1 MTASATAKAHANLA
15 FIKYWGKADA
25 SLNLPLNGS
34 ISMNLSAASTIT
46 SVSFD
51 ESLLSDQVYIHRGAQ
66 PESLGQ
72 LELPLENALEQ
83 TAGAFA
89 QRVSKHLDRLRS
101 LANTRMRARIVTA
114 NSFPA
119 STGIASS
126 ASGLAALTLAAATAL
141 KLDLSERELTVLARR
156 GSGSACRS
164 IPAGFVEW
172 YAAVRSEDSYAAQ
185 LAPPEHWPII
195 DLAVIVSHGSKKVS
209 SSEGHELV
217 TSSPFWKTRQLD
229 LPDKLKA
236 MRHAILER
244 DFSSFGQILESEAL
258 AMHAIALTSAYSAD
272 DGWYSGIYYWLPD
285 TLELLLA
292 VQEWRSA
299 GLPVYF
305 TLDAG
310 PTVHLLCPAEH
321 ADALS
326 EAVHTLAGS
335 VEGRRWELLR
345 NMPAPGAQVLKDDG
359 ATR

>member
-1 MTASATAKAHANLA
+1 MSASATAKAHANLA
-15 FIKYWGKADA
+15 FIKYWGKADP

-51 ESLLSDQVYIHRGAQ
+51 ESLPSDQVYIHRGPA

-72 LELPLENALEQ
+72 LVLPLDDSLEQ

-89 QRVSKHLDRLRS
+89 QRVTKHLDRLRS
-101 LANTRMRARIVTA
+101 LAHTRMRARIVTA

-119 STGIASS
+119 GAGIASS
-126 ASGLAALTLAAATAL
+126 ASGLAALTLAAAAAL
-141 KLDLSERELTVLARR
+141 KLSLSERELTVLARR

-185 LAPPEHWPII
+185 LAPPEHWPIV
-195 DLAVIVSHGSKKVS
+195 DLAVIVSHASKKVA
-209 SSEGHELV
+209 SSEGHELAA
-217 TSSPFWKTRQLD
+217 TSPFWKTRQLE

-236 MRHAILER
+236 MRRAILEC
-244 DFSSFGQILESEAL
+244 DFTSFGQILESEAL

-272 DGWYSGIYYWLPD
+272 NSWYSGIYYWLPE

-292 VQEWRSA
+292 VQEWRAA

-310 PTVHLLCPAEH
+310 PTVHLLCPAEY
-321 ADALS
+321 ADTLGD
-326 EAVHTLAGS
+326 AVHSLASS

-345 NMPAPGAQVLKDDG
+345 NMPGPGASLVD
-359 ATR
+359 R